1 MKKRLQPLR
10 TGRPVRPR
18 KAINGAKLRA
28 LRHDAD
34 LSMGQ
39 LAQLASVKCG
49 IAVTE
54 NILQT
59 AETGETRLSDV
70 VLEAVCKVLRVKV
83 DDLVIGSKESL

>member
-18 KAINGAKLRA
+18 KCIDGAKLRS
-28 LRHDAD
+28 LRQDAD

-59 AETGETRLSDV
+59 AEAGDTRLSDA

-83 DDLVIGSKESL
+83 DDLVIERKDSV

>member
-59 AETGETRLSDV
+59 GETRLSDV

-83 DDLVIGSKESL
+83 DDLVIESKESL